1 MKKITLSV
9 ALLFLSFSVFSA
21 SSVYTAQDDT
31 ALRSDKSPNSKVLK
45 VLVKDTK
52 LQRLTM
58 HYSGWSKVKVNDLS
72 GWILSDKLTK
82 IAANK
87 PTKSIVISNN
97 KYAEQIKN
105 LETSLEKLQLEN
117 RSLSSTITDIKAF
130 SADSSAKYIA
140 DLALLEQ
147 QNTELSTHNNE
158 ISTHNNEISNR
169 NNDLQSKVDS
179 IDTDNLMNTLFIL
192 IFGLI
197 IGFILS
203 LVIARSAQKKRD
215 SFNTISRSY

>member
-21 SSVYTAQDDT
+21 SSVYTTQDDT
-31 ALRSDKSPNSKVLK
+31 ALRLDNSPNSKVLK

-87 PTKSIVISNN
+87 PTKSSLNSNN

-105 LETSLEKLQLEN
+105 LETSLAKLQLEN
-117 RSLSSTITDIKAF
+117 RSLSSTITDMKAF
-130 SADSSAKYIA
+130 SAE
-140 DLALLEQ
+140 LEQ
-147 QNTELSTHNNE
+147 QNTEL
-158 ISTHNNEISNR
+158 STHNNEISNR

-197 IGFILS
+197 IGFIIS
-203 LVIARSAQKKRD
+203 AIIARSVQNKRN
-215 SFNTISRSY
+215 SFNTISRNY

>member
-105 LETSLEKLQLEN
+105 LEMSLAKLQLEN

-147 QNTELSTHNNE
+147 QNTEL
-158 ISTHNNEISNR
+158 STHNNEISNR